1 MNFIFIS
8 PNFPTNYYH
17 FIHSLVNNGVTV
29 FGIGDCQYDQLND
42 SLKKDLKEYY
52 RVDNM
57 NDYAQMYKA
66 VAYFAYHYGP
76 IDWLE
81 SNNEYWLENDARLR
95 EDFNIKTGNHTQQ
108 VQGLRYKSK
117 MKAFYEKAGVKT
129 ARYQLVDTPENA
141 IKFIKKVGY
150 PIIIKPDNG
159 MGASGTHKIK
169 NNKDLTDYFQ
179 YWYDKDEPTIM
190 EEFIDGELVSFDGV
204 CNSKKEIVYSTAH
217 CYPTPIMTVLN
228 EQSDFFFYSYP
239 QVDAAL
245 AKAGNAV
252 VKAFDC
258 ASHFFH
264 LEFFILKKDKPDL
277 GKKGDILGL
286 EVNMRPPG
294 GLAPDLF
301 NYAAD
306 IDIYQIWADMVT
318 KDNTDI
324 QPINPRYCACY
335 CARRY
340 RHTYKKTI
348 GIIQAKYRNE
358 IVNTIEVD
366 PGLSDCMG
374 DYAFI
379 ARFDTIEQ
387 ARKFIEDTVEVK
399 IPC

>member
-1 MNFIFIS
+1 M
-8 PNFPTNYYH
+8 
-17 FIHSLVNNGVTV
+17 
-29 FGIGDCQYDQLND
+29 
-42 SLKKDLKEYY
+42 
-52 RVDNM
+52 
-57 NDYAQMYKA
+57 
-66 VAYFAYHYGP
+66 
-76 IDWLE
+76 
-81 SNNEYWLENDARLR
+81 
-95 EDFNIKTGNHTQQ
+95 
-108 VQGLRYKSK
+108 
-117 MKAFYEKAGVKT
+117 
-129 ARYQLVDTPENA
+129 
-141 IKFIKKVGY
+141 
-150 PIIIKPDNG
+150 
-159 MGASGTHKIK
+159 
-169 NNKDLTDYFQ
+169 
-179 YWYDKDEPTIM
+179 
-190 EEFIDGELVSFDGV
+190 
-204 CNSKKEIVYSTAH
+204 
-217 CYPTPIMTVLN
+217 
-228 EQSDFFFYSYP
+228 
-239 QVDAAL
+239 
-245 AKAGNAV
+245 
-252 VKAFDC
+252 
-258 ASHFFH
+258 
-264 LEFFILKKDKPDL
+264 
-277 GKKGDILGL
+277 GL

-324 QPINPRYCACY
+324 QPRNPRYCACY